1 MRIRLMVLAVASAFA
16 WGGEVTAQ
24 MENRPFFFGSS
35 RDGIGIGPAARSA
48 IVEMEINGATPD
60 NIRRGYRGSLLQVER
75 GSGGLPIIE
84 DANGKRTVGE
94 RHRRAASGGAGEFN
108 SFFKNSK
115 ALSLRPDLA
124 TSSGAMIDSWTG
136 SVHGYISVAGN
147 SVDQW
152 TSFVQLSR

>member
-1 MRIRLMVLAVASAFA
+1 MRIRIMVLAVAGGIA
-16 WGGEVTAQ
+16 WGGEATAQ
-24 MENRPFFFGSS
+24 MENRPFSFGSS
-35 RDGIGIGPAARSA
+35 GNGIGFGPAARSA

-60 NIRRGYRGSLLQVER
+60 NIRRGHRGSLLQVER
-75 GSGGLPIIE
+75 GSGGLPIVE
-84 DANGKRTVGE
+84 DVNGRRTVGE
-94 RHRRAASGGAGEFN
+94 KHRRAASGGAGEFN
-108 SFFKNSK
+108 SFFKNPK

-124 TSSGAMIDSWTG
+124 TSSGAMVDSWTG